1 MPRTGTSK
9 EPAAREPESR
19 LILITQGRDTGRSE
33 AALLAYR
40 RFDNDYVVVAT
51 EDGNDEGPD
60 WYLNLKAEPV
70 VQVEMGDACFH
81 AKASMPTTRARMR
94 LQRLVREMTGGK
106 DMKAILLTPLP

>member
-1 MPRTGTSK
+1 MPRTGMSK
-9 EPAAREPESR
+9 EPVAQPESR

-40 RFDNDYVVVAT
+40 RIDNDYVVVA
-51 EDGNDEGPD
+51 NDDDNGEGPD

-70 VQVEMGDACFH
+70 VQVEMADARFH
-81 AKASMPTTRARMR
+81 AKASMPTTRTRLR

-106 DMKAILLTPLP
+106 DTKAILLTPLP